1 MTRTSPLVAGL
12 LIALAALIAL
22 ALPAAASAA
31 SPTVKAW
38 AAGPVAPTS
47 ADINAQV
54 NPNGSATTY
63 WFEWGASDCS
73 ANPCASLPAEHDA
86 FAGSGNTY
94 LYVLRHLTGLEP
106 STTYH
111 FRVVAE
117 NATGTTEGDDQS
129 FTTAAPEP
137 ACTNPGMPG
146 TDSLPDCRAYE
157 LVSPASKNGADV
169 IPNSY
174 KTVAAADG
182 DGVAFAALGSFGD
195 AAGTSVDVQYVS
207 RRDADAGTSGWRTHS
222 VNPPGR
228 APTLIGVIL
237 VNLSMFEAFTPDL
250 TGGIYKSWKALTEA
264 PNVAGVSNLYRMRGL
279 DGSDSQAEL
288 ISSAASPIQPPDPV
302 TKLQVQSGFD
312 GASKDLSHVIFQ
324 SPYDLTGDGSF
335 SSSGDL
341 YESVEGLGVRRVGR
355 VPSGS
360 DTACDDVAG
369 PACVDA
375 PSVQAGISVSLQYGS
390 SQYGSGMISDDG
402 RRILFQGPAGSP
414 AGPIYM
420 REDGVRTYQI
430 DVSEKKTPDPPRGGQ
445 LWGMSADGSRVFFL
459 SGEELVEADEDG
471 SNDLYMYEVDA
482 PAGHRLTLLSSDE
495 EPSDA
500 TADAE
505 MVVGTSADGHYV
517 YFVGSDQLV
526 AGEPVRVPG
535 QSVVGTSSLYLWHDG
550 QISYI
555 GAFGDSNLARFNTPE
570 TVWQYVSFTKTSR
583 VSPDG
588 RHLLFMMQEHDEGFA
603 GRGGYPGYDH
613 GTCGNGCRELYLY
626 SAESGRL
633 TCVSCNP
640 RANAATDNAFTDVFP
655 GVSASLTTQH
665 LSNALSE
672 DGQHVFFTTT
682 EALVAE
688 DTNAK
693 ADAYEYDVPS
703 GALRLISTGTSS
715 SDSYFMDASPDGRD
729 VFFVTREQ
737 LVGWDIDG
745 SYDLYDARVGGGF
758 PEPVPVPAPC
768 EGESCLPAAP
778 GAPAAAPS
786 ASQAAG
792 PGNRKAPCPRGTRR
806 VRRHGKVRCAKKHKH
821 AAKHRRADTNR
832 RAGR

>member
-117 NATGTTEGDDQS
+117 NATGTTEGDDQT

-430 DVSEKKTPDPPRGGQ
+430 DASEKVTPDAPAGGQ

-459 SGEELVEADEDG
+459 SGEELVDADEDG
-471 SNDLYMYEVDA
+471 QSNDLYMYDVTA
-482 PAGHRLTLLSSDE
+482 PAGSRLTLLS
-495 EPSDA
+495 
-500 TADAE
+500 ADDTGDVIDVAS
-505 MVVGTSADGHYV
+505 VIGASADGHYV
-517 YFVGSDQLV
+517 YFVSSGQLV
-526 AGEPVRVPG
+526 AGEPSIITEG
-535 QSVVGTSSLYLWHDG
+535 LYLWHDG

-555 GAFGDSNLARFNTPE
+555 GMFEDSNLARFNTPG
-570 TVWQYVSFTKTSR
+570 TGWNLVSATKTSR

-640 RANAATDNAFTDVFP
+640 RANAATDNAFTDAQP
-655 GVSASLTTQH
+655 GISASLPTQH
-665 LSNALSE
+665 LSHALSD
-672 DGQHVFFTTT
+672 DGQHVFFTTG

-688 DTNAK
+688 DTNNAS
-693 ADAYEYDVPS
+693 DAYSYEVPT
-703 GALRLISTGTSS
+703 GTLRLVSSGTSS
-715 SDSYFMDASPDGRD
+715 ADSYFMDASPDGSD
-729 VFFVTREQ
+729 VFFATRER
-737 LVGWDIDG
+737 LVGWDIDD
-745 SYDLYDARVGGGF
+745 SYDLYDARINGGF
-758 PEPVPVPAPC
+758 SEPAPVPAAC
-768 EGESCLPAAP
+768 EGESCLPSTPPAP
-778 GAPAAAPS
+778 PARPTS
-786 ASQAAG
+786 SHNAG
-792 PGNRKAPCPRGTRR
+792 PGNRCPKGTHR
-806 VRRHGKVRCAKKHKH
+806 VRRHGKVHCAKKHRRH
-821 AAKHRRADTNR
+821 AHRKHRKTNADQG
-832 RAGR
+832 AGR